1 MDPQEAGCLTQR
13 SQLERL
19 REIADGWAKDRLVG
33 LDASAKNLGTALIVL
48 RADSE
53 PSWDARELGVAPG
66 VHGPTDWP
74 PPDPQAALSQFIPVQ
89 SIMRI
94 LRARPANAAALI
106 TPFPSA
112 MLALQIADF
121 DHEESLTA
129 RIIRQPDASP
139 TLGKWDYANVTWS
152 VRLKQMLR
160 GARGG
165 ANAGRSARE
174 TTVIVPAKAQKL
186 DPSGQGRRAHVRELR
201 EQLGQEPAAA
211 PSWLQ

>member
-94 LRARPANAAALI
+94 LRARPAN
-106 TPFPSA
+106 
-112 MLALQIADF
+112 
-121 DHEESLTA
+121 
-129 RIIRQPDASP
+129 
-139 TLGKWDYANVTWS
+139 

-186 DPSGQGRRAHVRELR
+186 EPSGQGRRAHVRELR

>member
-1 MDPQEAGCLTQR
+1 MDPQEAGCLSQR

-19 REIADGWAKDRLVG
+19 REIADGWAKDRLVN
-33 LDASAKNLGTALIVL
+33 LDASANNLGTALIVL

-53 PSWDARELGVAPG
+53 PGWDARELGVAPG
-66 VHGPTDWP
+66 VHGPADWP
-74 PPDPQAALSQFIPVQ
+74 PTDPHAALSQFIPVQ

-94 LRARPANAAALI
+94 LRATPANAAALI

-112 MLALQIADF
+112 MMALQIADF

-139 TLGKWDYANVTWS
+139 TLGKWDFANVTWS
-152 VRLKQMLR
+152 VRLRQMLR

-165 ANAGRSARE
+165 AGAARP
-174 TTVIVPAKAQKL
+174 TRAATASVPAKAPKL
-186 DPSGQGRRAHVRELR
+186 EPAGQSRRQHVRELR

>member
-1 MDPQEAGCLTQR
+1 MDPQEAGCLSQR

-19 REIADGWAKDRLVG
+19 REIADGWAKDRLVK
-33 LDASAKNLGTALIVL
+33 LDGSAKNLGTALIVL

-53 PSWDARELGVAPG
+53 PAWDARELGVGPA
-66 VHGPTDWP
+66 VHSPMDWTP
-74 PPDPQAALSQFIPVQ
+74 VDPQAALTQFLPVQ

-94 LRARPANAAALI
+94 LRAKPANAAALI
-106 TPFPSA
+106 TFFPSA

-129 RIIRQPDASP
+129 RIIHEPDSSP
-139 TLGKWDYANVTWS
+139 TLGKWDFANVTWT

-160 GARGG
+160 GARGS
-165 ANAGRSARE
+165 AGPARSARAA
-174 TTVIVPAKAQKL
+174 TVVVPANVPKL
-186 DPSGQGRRAHVRELR
+186 EATGQSRRQHVRELR
-201 EQLGQEPAAA
+201 EQLGREPAAA